1 MSGAHQALGRIN
13 GSLAFNGLQTLKD
26 LPHRLIGWW
35 SRLGVRGRIENLLR
49 PHKRSE
55 MRRAFDETLRRS
67 VETNDLILRRVGAD
81 LHDGPAQLISLAL
94 LRLDSLDPRLR
105 SQNAEASLEDFERIR
120 GALVDSLTEIRNLS
134 AGLALPELEALS
146 PGDTLRIAVQR
157 HERRTG
163 TKVKCQID
171 ELPHRLPVPLKAGLY
186 RVVQEGLNNAFRH
199 AEGAG
204 QAVQSSCEAGAI
216 QLVISDSG
224 PGFRFEDEMPDGE
237 GLGLKGMRDRVA
249 SLGGVLEIRS
259 APGEGTQLT
268 ASFKIADDNGVL

>member
-1 MSGAHQALGRIN
+1 
-13 GSLAFNGLQTLKD
+13 
-26 LPHRLIGWW
+26 
-35 SRLGVRGRIENLLR
+35 
-49 PHKRSE
+49 
-55 MRRAFDETLRRS
+55 MRREFDETLRRS

-105 SQNAEASLEDFERIR
+105 NRSAKPPVDDYERIR
-120 GALVDSLTEIRNLS
+120 SALTDSLTEIRNLS

-163 TKVKCQID
+163 MKVKCQID
-171 ELPHRLPVPLKAGLY
+171 GLPPRLPVPLKAGLY

-199 AEGAG
+199 AQGVG
-204 QAVQSSCEAGAI
+204 QSVRSSCEAGVI
-216 QLVISDSG
+216 QLVVSDAG
-224 PGFRFEDEMPDGE
+224 PGFRFEDKMPDGE

-259 APGEGTQLT
+259 APGEGTRLT
-268 ASFKIADDNGVL
+268 ARFKIADDNEV